1 MVGAF
6 EYYGRL
12 IGTMRAVPIGRGLA
26 PCEAILTRQAPMPD
40 SLLAGSWEIGRLAFA
55 PEYRSGYDSLKRCMQ
70 MAFLYLVAHAD
81 FRNGFALCNPALAR
95 LYRRFGF
102 SLLQKDVATTGTDS
116 FSLIH
121 GSVPVILDTL
131 AGEPLRGD
139 EGTSS

>member
-6 EYYGRL
+6 AHRGRI
-12 IGTMRAVPIGRGLA
+12 IGTMRAVPLGAGLA
-26 PCEAILTRQAPMPD
+26 PCETILAGGPGLPGP
-40 SLLAGSWEIGRLAFA
+40 LLAGGWEIGRLVFA

-70 MAFLYLVAHAD
+70 MAFLYLVANAD

-102 SLLQKDVATTGTDS
+102 SVLQKDAATAGPES

-121 GSVPVILDTL
+121 GCVPAVLDAL
-131 AGEPLRGD
+131 AGEPLDSRGPAA
-139 EGTSS
+139 S